1 MGKRPIWVSS
11 EEADVLLTIL
21 SGVILTEPLMTGFR
35 RETVSSVLH
44 RLISISYNVP
54 DNEASNEKA

>member
-1 MGKRPIWVSS
+1 MGKRPIWVST

-21 SGVILTEPLMTGFR
+21 STVVLTEPTMTGFR
-35 RETVSSVLH
+35 RETMTAVID